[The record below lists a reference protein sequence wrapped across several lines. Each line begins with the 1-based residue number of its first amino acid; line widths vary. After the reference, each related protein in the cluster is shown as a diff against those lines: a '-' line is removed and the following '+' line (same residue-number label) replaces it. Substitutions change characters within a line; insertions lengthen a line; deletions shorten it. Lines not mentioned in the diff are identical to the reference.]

1 MRDKW
6 ETSGRQVGVKWETSE
21 RQVRDKWQTS
31 GRQVGNKSDTSKKS
45 KCETTGRQV
54 GDKWETSWRQGVS
67 GSERCG
73 ARLRAKSM
81 QNQFRKVE
89 KRKVEKWE
97 GFVLNFEKSKNRKVR
112 RGIPTGDKIEYCTL
126 SGDKIEYLKNPKNTG
141 SSTHKIEYSEIKN
154 NQKIEYSGGHSKR
167 HILSFGRSV

>member
-1 MRDKW
+1 
-6 ETSGRQVGVKWETSE
+6 
-21 RQVRDKWQTS
+21 
-31 GRQVGNKSDTSKKS
+31 VGNKSDTCKKN

-54 GDKWETSWRQGVS
+54 GDKWVTSWRQGGS

-112 RGIPTGDKIEYCTL
+112 RGIPTGDKVEYCTL

-154 NQKIEYSGGHSKR
+154 NQKIEYSGGHLYR
-167 HILSFGRSV
+167 